1 MTQQNLAN
9 PLPGPAP
16 DADTPLLAEG
26 ARYAL
31 LQRLTPALQHQIMG
45 NFQSMNMIAVML
57 ERRSGSA
64 SHDMDSLRQDCAL
77 LGNVSDSAVKSIIN
91 LLSWVRPKSALAQR
105 LDAGV
110 EECVN
115 LLQSEFKLRGFD
127 IVNQVGLVDAEISCQ
142 TLRSVVSAALV
153 CMGDQSAGPGVLMLS
168 ALQHAGCI
176 ELLIHLQ
183 PLEQQPTRTVFAN
196 GYRLLNWKD
205 VELLAAAES
214 VGLERSDTGMRLV
227 FDVPSKKPKD

>member
-1 MTQQNLAN
+1 MTPQNLAN

-16 DADTPLLAEG
+16 DADTPTLAEG

-45 NFQSMNMIAVML
+45 NFQSMNMIAIML

-64 SHDMDSLRQDCAL
+64 SPDLDSLRQDCAL

-91 LLSWVRPKSALAQR
+91 MLTWVRPKPALAQR
-105 LDAGV
+105 FDAGV

-115 LLQSEFKLRGFD
+115 LLVNEFKLKGFQ
-127 IVNQVGLVDAEISCQ
+127 IANEVGPVDAEICCR

-153 CMGDQSAGPGVLMLS
+153 CLSDQSAGPGVLMLS
-168 ALQHAGCI
+168 ALQLAGRI

-183 PLEQQPTRTVFAN
+183 PHEHQPPGTVFAN

-214 VGLERSDTGMRLV
+214 IGLERSDTGMRLV
-227 FDVPSKKPKD
+227 FDVPSGKN

>member
-16 DADTPLLAEG
+16 DDDTSLLAEG

-31 LQRLTPALQHQIMG
+31 LQRLTPVLQHQIMG

-57 ERRSGSA
+57 ERRSASA
-64 SHDMDSLRQDCAL
+64 SPNMDGLRQDCAF
-77 LGNVSDSAVKSIIN
+77 LGSVSDSAVKSIIN
-91 LLSWVRPKSALAQR
+91 LLAWVRPKPGLAQR
-105 LDAGV
+105 FDAGV

-115 LLQSEFKLRGFD
+115 LLQSEFKLKGFD
-127 IVNQVGLVDAEISCQ
+127 IVSKVGPVDAEICCR

-153 CMGDQSAGPGVLMLS
+153 CMSDQSAGPGLLVLS
-168 ALQHAGCI
+168 ALLLAGRI

-183 PLEQQPTRTVFAN
+183 PHEQQLPRTVFAN
-196 GYRLLNWKD
+196 TYRLLNWKD

-214 VGLERSDTGMRLV
+214 VGLERSDTGIRLV
-227 FDVPSKKPKD
+227 FDLPPRKITD